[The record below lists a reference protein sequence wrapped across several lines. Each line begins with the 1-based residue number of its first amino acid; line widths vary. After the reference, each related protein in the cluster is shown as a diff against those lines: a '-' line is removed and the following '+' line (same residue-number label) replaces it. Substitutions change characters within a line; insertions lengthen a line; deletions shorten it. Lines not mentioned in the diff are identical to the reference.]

1 MSRLRE
7 TLEDMPRDELI
18 DKYLGLVDENWRLS
32 TRQNAV
38 DQAIEAIENKSMLIA
53 ALDLVSS
60 SVEELHTALTIGCR
74 KEVPDGQ

>member
-18 DKYLGLVDENWRLS
+18 DKYLELVDENWRLS

-38 DQAIEAIENKSMLIA
+38 DQAIEAIENKGILIS
-53 ALDLVSS
+53 ALDLVQSS
-60 SVEELHTALTIGCR
+60 IEDLHNALTIGCR
-74 KEVPDGQ
+74 KAKEEE